1 MLYIIID
8 ILLEVALNT
17 NKTGHNVI
25 RFNWHIVQSALSG
38 IKHQ

>member
-25 RFNWHIVQSALSG
+25 HFNWHIAESG
-38 IKHQ
+38 TKHQ

>member
-8 ILLEVALNT
+8 ILLEVALNI

-25 RFNWHIVQSALSG
+25 HLNWHIAESG
-38 IKHQ
+38 TKHQ